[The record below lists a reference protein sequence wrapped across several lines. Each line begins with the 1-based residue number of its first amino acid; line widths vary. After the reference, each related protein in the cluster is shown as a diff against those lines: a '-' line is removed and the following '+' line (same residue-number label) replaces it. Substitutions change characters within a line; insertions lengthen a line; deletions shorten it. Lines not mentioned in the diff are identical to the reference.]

1 MKKGIIGIIILIALG
16 GTYLGVTQYQNW
28 TNNGQVK
35 KVTTLTSNTN
45 TNTNTNTN
53 STNSDSSTDSKVK
66 AQTDNDKS
74 NNEKTDKNAGVQK
87 TKVTSHENSNDNTK
101 STSDTSS
108 VTDNTVATSDS
119 KISDQGNISSNSSN
133 NSNNSNKQ
141 VSTKANVFGLQN
153 QNNLSMLANN
163 YLQEFKNLS
172 EKTTAMLNNPN
183 QDQQQLDRTAA
194 NAYVLWNNELNKLY
208 GDITKNLTTSEA
220 TQLQVQ
226 ENLWINFKNES
237 VSSLAGQGSIVP
249 LLQADRALY
258 LTQERCYYLFLYYL
272 NNNSSFP
279 SEELNPSLT
288 ANNST
293 GSFVSEFQS
302 DLDQASVNYATSSA
316 DTNEAMLS
324 DYNQLYSI
332 FNTDLN
338 NLYSGIMSKIQGSDY
353 ETQGIQSAE
362 KQWIAYKENAV
373 DLAGQEY
380 TNSTESKIAE
390 QKTNLALTQA
400 RYFYL
405 LNDNGYLLN

>member
-35 KVTTLTSNTN
+35 KVTTLTS
-45 TNTNTNTN
+45 NTNTNTN

-119 KISDQGNISSNSSN
+119 KISDQGNISSN

-141 VSTKANVFGLQN
+141 VSTKANVFELQN

-353 ETQGIQSAE
+353 ETQGVQSAE
-362 KQWIAYKENAV
+362 EQWVTYKENAV